1 MKNLWQYQQKQLLVM
16 SEDLNK
22 IRILIDKID
31 KQIVKSLNNRADLAK
46 KIKKAKASSEK
57 KDIFRP
63 EREAQ
68 ILRKIAST
76 NEGPLTTKHL
86 QAIFREIISS
96 CLSLETDL
104 KVSCLGPQESYSHLA
119 LNKFFGS
126 SVKIKFNNSISE
138 IFDDVCRQNI
148 DFGIV
153 PIENSN
159 QGSIKETIEHLIKD
173 NSQLCGEVNL
183 DIKHCLL
190 SNSKKMSEIKKVY
203 AHEQTFLQCNQWLNK
218 NMPNI
223 QRIFASSN
231 SAAVQKII
239 KLKNSAAIASKNC
252 GPVYK
257 VGILKNNIHD
267 SIDNTTRFIVIGNHN
282 IAASGSDKTSIL
294 ISIDNKAGS
303 LNELLLPLS
312 KNKISMSKIESIPTR
327 INNWEY
333 MFLLDIDG
341 HVDDKVV
348 GQVLKE
354 IQKKTSFYKNLGSY
368 PKSI

>member
-31 KQIVKSLNNRADLAK
+31 KKIVKSLNDRADLAK

-76 NEGPLTTKHL
+76 NSGPLTIKHL

-126 SVKIKFNNSISE
+126 SVNIKFNNSISE

-148 DFGIV
+148 DFGVV

-159 QGSIKETIEHLIKD
+159 QGSIKETVRHLIKD

-183 DIKHCLL
+183 DIKHCL
-190 SNSKKMSEIKKVY
+190 
-203 AHEQTFLQCNQWLNK
+203 
-218 NMPNI
+218 
-223 QRIFASSN
+223 
-231 SAAVQKII
+231 
-239 KLKNSAAIASKNC
+239 
-252 GPVYK
+252 
-257 VGILKNNIHD
+257 
-267 SIDNTTRFIVIGNHN
+267 
-282 IAASGSDKTSIL
+282 
-294 ISIDNKAGS
+294 
-303 LNELLLPLS
+303 
-312 KNKISMSKIESIPTR
+312 
-327 INNWEY
+327 
-333 MFLLDIDG
+333 
-341 HVDDKVV
+341 
-348 GQVLKE
+348 
-354 IQKKTSFYKNLGSY
+354 
-368 PKSI
+368 